1 MIKNGTCARINKDEY
16 AGDAERFDSRSENNN
31 DCMNHGVID
40 NRNKKDCEVI
50 NMGIGKNHGALL
62 YQLLEEYQKQW
73 AEIIA
78 PSLRDERSG
87 STTTSPESEK
97 LHMTETRIYIGLND
111 SQTKEQK
118 HETEKY
124 MSVLKNVCRSYHV
137 AFSVDI
143 EHGGYYHDD
152 GEYTEE
158 TSFILVL
165 INADQKVINEI
176 AKDLCTFFHQES
188 VLVTQN
194 RIDGYFISGN
204 MS

>member
-1 MIKNGTCARINKDEY
+1 
-16 AGDAERFDSRSENNN
+16 
-31 DCMNHGVID
+31 
-40 NRNKKDCEVI
+40 
-50 NMGIGKNHGALL
+50 MGIGNNHGALL
-62 YQLLEEYQKQW
+62 YQLLEEYLKQSV
-73 AEIIA
+73 EIVT

-87 STTTSPESEK
+87 SATTLTAGEK
-97 LHMTETRIYIGLND
+97 LQMTETRIYIGLND
-111 SQTKEQK
+111 AQTKEQK

-124 MSVLKNVCRSYHV
+124 MSVLKKVCRNYHV

-143 EHGGYYHDD
+143 EHGGYFHDD

-165 INADQKVINEI
+165 INADQKVVNEI

-194 RIDGYFISGN
+194 HINGYFIREN
-204 MS
+204 L

>member
-1 MIKNGTCARINKDEY
+1 
-16 AGDAERFDSRSENNN
+16 
-31 DCMNHGVID
+31 
-40 NRNKKDCEVI
+40 
-50 NMGIGKNHGALL
+50 MGIGNNHGALL
-62 YQLLEEYQKQW
+62 YQLLEEYRKQLV
-73 AEIIA
+73 EIID
-78 PSLRDERSG
+78 PSFRDERSG
-87 STTTSPESEK
+87 SPATLPASEK
-97 LHMTETRIYIGLND
+97 LQMTETRIYIGLND
-111 SQTKEQK
+111 AQTKEQK
-118 HETEKY
+118 YETEKY

-158 TSFILVL
+158 TAFILVL
-165 INADQKVINEI
+165 INADQKVINDI

-194 RIDGYFISGN
+194 QIDGYFISGN

>member
-1 MIKNGTCARINKDEY
+1 
-16 AGDAERFDSRSENNN
+16 
-31 DCMNHGVID
+31 
-40 NRNKKDCEVI
+40 
-50 NMGIGKNHGALL
+50 MGIGNNHGAFL

-73 AEIIA
+73 AKIIA

-87 STTTSPESEK
+87 STTTLPASEK
-97 LHMTETRIYIGLND
+97 LQLTETRIYVGLND
-111 SQTKEQK
+111 AQTKEQT
-118 HETEKY
+118 HETEMY
-124 MSVLKNVCRSYHV
+124 MSVLKNVCRNYHV

-194 RIDGYFISGN
+194 HIDGYFIRGN
-204 MS
+204 ML

>member
-1 MIKNGTCARINKDEY
+1 
-16 AGDAERFDSRSENNN
+16 
-31 DCMNHGVID
+31 
-40 NRNKKDCEVI
+40 
-50 NMGIGKNHGALL
+50 MGIGKNHGALL

-87 STTTSPESEK
+87 STTMSPESEK

>member
-1 MIKNGTCARINKDEY
+1 MEFSIRLY
-16 AGDAERFDSRSENNN
+16 RFE
-31 DCMNHGVID
+31 V
-40 NRNKKDCEVI
+40 DCEV
-50 NMGIGKNHGALL
+50 NDMGIGNNHGAFL
-62 YQLLEEYQKQW
+62 YQLFEEYRKQW
-73 AEIIA
+73 AEIIDSSF
-78 PSLRDERSG
+78 PDERSG
-87 STTTSPESEK
+87 SAAPPAASGK
-97 LHMTETRIYIGLND
+97 LQMTETRIYVGLND
-111 SQTKEQK
+111 AQTKEQK

-194 RIDGYFISGN
+194 HIDGYFISGN